1 MRNRFPVSESPQ
13 GLLLSQIRWKR
24 AEKKKKYGEGVINEG
39 RNQNIQNRQAW
50 GKMQFWEGHRK
61 NQYTGAIGPEE
72 GGELDKNRFKINE
85 GQNQNRVH

>member
-1 MRNRFPVSESPQ
+1 MGGFLEDPWGPASLRKQ
-13 GLLLSQIRWKR
+13 AR
-24 AEKKKKYGEGVINEG
+24 AEISREGVINEG

-72 GGELDKNRFKINE
+72 GGELDKNRIKIK
-85 GQNQNRVH
+85 VA